1 MNTPEDFQRELEKVH
16 ERQDRRVEK
25 LEARIERLEAELEKA
40 EWCRDDNVRTIAAM
54 VLSRRGLPVVV
65 TNERLA
71 EAGNHMVE
79 IQYLAGCRHV
89 KTRPLGMRA

>member
-1 MNTPEDFQRELEKVH
+1 MTAPPDRGWEIHEPDDGLRIQATP
-16 ERQDRRVEK
+16 
-25 LEARIERLEAELEKA
+25 AT
-40 EWCRDDNVRTIAAM
+40 NVRTIAAM